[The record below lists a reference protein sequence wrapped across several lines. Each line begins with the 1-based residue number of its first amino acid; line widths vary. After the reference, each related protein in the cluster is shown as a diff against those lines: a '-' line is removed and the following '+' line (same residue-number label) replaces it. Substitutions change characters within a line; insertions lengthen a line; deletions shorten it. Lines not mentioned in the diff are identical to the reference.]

1 MVPFTLLT
9 IFVLLHLTLRRFE
22 KAPLIMATLSFA
34 MIGGIWLP
42 PGYLIADTPGAEWSS

>member
-1 MVPFTLLT
+1 MVLPFTLLI
-9 IFVLLHLTLRRFE
+9 IFVLLNLTLRRFE

-42 PGYLIADTPGAEWSS
+42 PGYLMTDTLRLR